1 MKDEKFLRG
10 LTAGAVLAQWAVM
23 YTSDLT
29 QWRLPFSAEL
39 LSAETPG
46 GNLTVIL
53 HSIIVLPFLLW
64 VFSGKM
70 ENIVN
75 GYGRLYIIRNYS
87 RKKMLLKESRNM
99 LMTVILFQTYT
110 WAVFQAGARED
121 WEMLTAAEQI
131 RVMSLYA
138 LALAATVM
146 LQWLLEFAAGQTVSH
161 MAAVLYYTAS
171 LLIYDGV
178 RERGLL
184 KPLFFP
190 NLGFAMRNGA
200 LGAEG
205 GETFAG
211 SAACLLAVCVLLLF
225 ADLKILDK
233 KDIM

>member
-1 MKDEKFLRG
+1 
-10 LTAGAVLAQWAVM
+10 
-23 YTSDLT
+23 
-29 QWRLPFSAEL
+29 
-39 LSAETPG
+39 
-46 GNLTVIL
+46 
-53 HSIIVLPFLLW
+53 
-64 VFSGKM
+64 
-70 ENIVN
+70 
-75 GYGRLYIIRNYS
+75 
-87 RKKMLLKESRNM
+87 
-99 LMTVILFQTYT
+99 MTVILFQTFT